1 MQKKPSKKSAYTGG
15 SEKSTRVS
23 GLEPFEFEP
32 IGVIRTGFAE
42 KFGIPRQPGMVSEAK
57 GVIELRKHP
66 FLPGACRMLETFSH
80 IWIIFVF
87 HEHGAK
93 DWKPSIRP
101 PRLGGRK
108 KVGVLASR
116 SPHRP
121 NPIGLSAVKLDRI
134 DFDHPKGARIYV
146 SGVDL
151 LDGTP
156 ILDVKPY
163 IPFADSIPTANA
175 GWAAAPIEKFEVK
188 FSELSLI
195 SIKRHEK
202 RMREKDP
209 DAKTD
214 LKAIIVEM
222 LELDPRPASQ
232 KRKMP
237 AYAAESD
244 GLRFAFT
251 LFDVDVK
258 WEIQGDHF
266 CVIDVED
273 LVDGKP
279 RERVK
284 DLKKWTKETE

>member
-1 MQKKPSKKSAYTGG
+1 MQKKTAKKSAYPG
-15 SEKSTRVS
+15 KDYVPRS
-23 GLEPFEFEP
+23 GPPSKKPPPPTYEFAP
-32 IGVIRTGFAE
+32 IGIIRTAFAE

-57 GVIELRKHP
+57 GVIELDKHP
-66 FLPGACRMLETFSH
+66 FFALAIDKLETFSH
-80 IWIIFVF
+80 LWIIFVF
-87 HEHGAK
+87 HEHGAR

-134 DFDHPKGARIYV
+134 ELTPKGAKIHV

-163 IPFADSIPTANA
+163 IPFADSIPSAHA
-175 GWAAAPIEKFEVK
+175 GWAAEPIEKFSVEFTEK
-188 FSELSLI
+188 SRLALERHQ
-195 SIKRHEK
+195 KRIRAEK
-202 RMREKDP
+202 GDETIDIERM
-209 DAKTD
+209 
-214 LKAIIVEM
+214 IVEM

-237 AYAAESD
+237 PNEDESI

-251 LFDVDVK
+251 LFDFDVK
-258 WEIQGDHF
+258 WEIRDGKFAVLDL
-266 CVIDVED
+266 ED
-273 LVDGKP
+273 LVDGRP
-279 RERVK
+279 RDLVK
-284 DLKKWTKETE
+284 RN

>member
-1 MQKKPSKKSAYTGG
+1 MQKKTSQKSPYPGADYGPESKKPSPLNAY
-15 SEKSTRVS
+15 
-23 GLEPFEFEP
+23 EFAP
-32 IGVIRTGFAE
+32 IGVVRTGFAE
-42 KFGIPRQPGMVSEAK
+42 KFGIPRQPGMVLEAK
-57 GVIELRKHP
+57 GVIELKNHA
-66 FLPGACRMLETFSH
+66 FLTQACRMLETFSH
-80 IWIIFVF
+80 LWLIFVF

-121 NPIGLSAVKLDRI
+121 NPIGLSAVRLDRI
-134 DFDHPKGARIYV
+134 DFDDPTGTKIYV

-156 ILDVKPY
+156 ILDLKPY
-163 IPFADSIPTANA
+163 IPFADSIPEANA
-175 GWAAAPIEKFEVK
+175 GWASEPIAKFPVE
-188 FSELSLI
+188 FSETSTASLALHQL
-195 SIKRHEK
+195 RHADTNL
-202 RMREKDP
+202 RQM
-209 DAKTD
+209 
-214 LKAIIVEM
+214 IIEM

-237 AYAAESD
+237 ATDESSE

-258 WEIQGDHF
+258 WEIRGERF
-266 CVIDVED
+266 IVLDVED

-279 RERVK
+279 RGRVK
-284 DLKKWTKETE
+284 QEGLT

>member
-1 MQKKPSKKSAYTGG
+1 MQKKPTKKSAY
-15 SEKSTRVS
+15 EPTRTS
-23 GLEPFEFEP
+23 ALEPFEFEP
-32 IGVIRTGFAE
+32 IGLIRTAFAE
-42 KFGIPRQPGMVSEAK
+42 KFGIPRQPGMVATAK

-66 FLPGACRMLETFSH
+66 FLAQACRTLEEFSH

-87 HEHGAK
+87 HAHGAR

-108 KVGVLASR
+108 KVGVLSSR

-134 DFDHPKGARIYV
+134 EFDHPKGARIHV

-156 ILDVKPY
+156 ILDIKPY
-163 IPFADSIPTANA
+163 IPFADSIPDANA
-175 GWAAAPIEKFEVK
+175 GWAAAPIER
-188 FSELSLI
+188 FSVSFTKEALT
-195 SIKRHEK
+195 SITRHEK
-202 RMREKDP
+202 RIP
-209 DAKTD
+209 D
-214 LKAIIVEM
+214 LKATIIEM

-237 AYAAESD
+237 ANEKESE

-258 WEIQGDHF
+258 WEIAGDMF
-266 CVIDVED
+266 RVLDVED

-279 RERVK
+279 RERTK
-284 DLKKWTKETE
+284 IKKTE

>member
-1 MQKKPSKKSAYTGG
+1 MQKKTSKKSAYPGKSYG
-15 SEKSTRVS
+15 EKPTRTS
-23 GLEPFEFEP
+23 ALEPFEFEP
-32 IGVIRTGFAE
+32 IGVIRTAFAE
-42 KFGIPRQPGMVSEAK
+42 KFGIPRQPGMVATAK
-57 GVIELRKHP
+57 GVIELRNHP
-66 FLPGACRMLETFSH
+66 FLSQACRTLETFSH

-87 HEHGAK
+87 HEHGAR

-101 PRLGGRK
+101 PRLGGRT
-108 KVGVLASR
+108 KVGVLSSR

-134 DFDHPKGARIYV
+134 DFDHPKGARIHV

-156 ILDVKPY
+156 ILDIKPY
-163 IPFADSIPTANA
+163 IPFADSIPDAVP
-175 GWAAAPIEKFEVK
+175 GWAAAPIEKFAVT
-188 FSELSLI
+188 FTSQSLD
-195 SIKRHEK
+195 SITRHEK
-202 RMREKDP
+202 TKP
-209 DAKTD
+209 D
-214 LKAIIVEM
+214 LKKIIIEM

-237 AYAAESD
+237 AHDAESE

-258 WEIQGDHF
+258 WEIRGDTF
-266 CVIDVED
+266 CVLDVED

-279 RERVK
+279 RERTK
-284 DLKKWTKETE
+284 PKK